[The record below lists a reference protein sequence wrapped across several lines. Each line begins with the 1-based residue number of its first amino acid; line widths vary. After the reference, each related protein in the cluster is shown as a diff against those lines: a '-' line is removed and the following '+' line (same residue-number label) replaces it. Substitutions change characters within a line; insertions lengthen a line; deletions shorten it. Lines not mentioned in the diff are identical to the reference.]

1 MHDATRRGYQF
12 RDRNSGFCFLRGYDY
27 LSRRTW
33 TRPNERLSVWLGQ
46 GSKELHLPISSVRGG
61 RRFFFWE
68 VGLVFQLHHSKFS
81 QKILRMLSQALETV
95 IFEFLVKNCV
105 ETAKR
110 VIFWQNRDLK
120 SHSLSSL
127 LPSKILP
134 PFFHRFDCT
143 DSRYETLAQ
152 CLLMH
157 ELCLY
162 LHLCLWIFLS
172 LSAFTIVFSCFHLF

>member
-61 RRFFFWE
+61 GGRVFFGKSALYFNYTI
-68 VGLVFQLHHSKFS
+68 SKFS

-95 IFEFLVKNCV
+95 IFEFLVKNYA
-105 ETAKR
+105 ETVKG
-110 VIFWQNRDLK
+110 VIFWQNRHLK

-127 LPSKILP
+127 LPSEILP
-134 PFFHRFDCT
+134 PFFFISLAALILSMKLWLDVLCCI
-143 DSRYETLAQ
+143 YCETTQ
-152 CLLMH
+152 Q
-157 ELCLY
+157 
-162 LHLCLWIFLS
+162 WI
-172 LSAFTIVFSCFHLF
+172 TED